1 MQFQSPAQAFVVSP
15 DNRMVISPPA
25 DQSTVPTSGIR
36 SEPTSQFAFA
46 DPTQQEPEGEAMKE
60 DQGVQHMTPEMAA
73 RYAYITEHIRAY
85 NQVRMKRTQF
95 TPEFDLCTPSVSSED
110 EDPTPDQRIGRS
122 AIDRLRDPFLESSA
136 PSGKEAEIPRKEPSV
151 IQLSDDDED
160 MDATNHIMKTFKRPF
175 NPFFDISPTAVA
187 KGDEKK
193 EDRIGKDGRYKDT
206 AVFEENEPIDSA
218 DVEQMPDHDVVMPED
233 DEPASRGEQ
242 FNVDIDD
249 ALMKELWPIE
259 KVMWSTKK
267 LKEVEQSH
275 KDPDVE
281 EEAAR
286 GRYPDRDMPSTSK
299 KPQYENPVELI
310 DLAEDEPEDNEER
323 YPCIVNED
331 TSEITPQIHKNKLAA
346 KVILEVIKIKIFIE
360 IRRFCTSILL
370 KLGIVFCC

>member
-1 MQFQSPAQAFVVSP
+1 
-15 DNRMVISPPA
+15 
-25 DQSTVPTSGIR
+25 
-36 SEPTSQFAFA
+36 
-46 DPTQQEPEGEAMKE
+46 MKE

-110 EDPTPDQRIGRS
+110 EDPTPDQRTGRS

-136 PSGKEAEIPRKEPSV
+136 PSGKEAEIPRKEPPV

-160 MDATNHIMKTFKRPF
+160 MDTSDCIMKTFKRPF

-206 AVFEENEPIDSA
+206 AVFEENEPVDSA

-267 LKEVEQSH
+267 LKEIEQPY

-286 GRYPDRDMPSTSK
+286 RRYSDKDLPSTSK
-299 KPQYENPVELI
+299 EPQYENPVELI

-331 TSEITPQIHKNKLAA
+331 TNEITPQIHKNKLAA
-346 KVILEVIKIKIFIE
+346 KVILKIVRIKTIHRDSAFSYFNILNFIE
-360 IRRFCTSILL
+360 TRTYFLL
-370 KLGIVFCC
+370 PIKHFEEMSKLL